1 MRLKFGSLI
10 LAILA
15 CALLL
20 TACGGHSLK
29 GSTWKGGGL
38 LTGNV
43 SLTFVNDTKCQLG
56 VGSVGATGTYS
67 VDKDNVSVSVLRKV
81 YTFAIDGDTMTGHLY
96 GMTLTL
102 DRQK

>member
-1 MRLKFGSLI
+1 MRLKLGSVT
-10 LAILA
+10 LAILVG
-15 CALLL
+15 ALLL

-29 GSTWKGGGL
+29 GSTWKGNGL

-43 SLTFVNDTKCQLG
+43 TLTFVNDTECQMG

-67 VDKDNVSVSVLRKV
+67 VDNDNVSVSVLKKV